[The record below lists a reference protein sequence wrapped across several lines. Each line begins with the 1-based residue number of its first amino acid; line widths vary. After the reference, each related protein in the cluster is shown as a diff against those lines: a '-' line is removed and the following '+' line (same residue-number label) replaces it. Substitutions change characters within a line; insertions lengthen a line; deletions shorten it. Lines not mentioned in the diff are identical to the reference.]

1 MKFRLIR
8 TSSIQLNADEVFADY
23 PHLANKVESVDN
35 KTYINIEKADE
46 FLELAK
52 IAGEIVVGENF
63 LKTNEPVIEIYDGCR
78 EWRD

>member
-8 TSSIQLNADEVFADY
+8 TSSIKFNADEVFADY
-23 PHLANKVESVDN
+23 PRLANKVDSVDG

-63 LKTNEPVIEIYDGCR
+63 LKTNEPVIEIYDGRR
-78 EWRD
+78 EWKD

>member
-1 MKFRLIR
+1 MKFRLIK
-8 TSSIQLNADEVFADY
+8 TSGVRLNICKDLADY
-23 PHLANKVESVDN
+23 PHLANKVESVDD

-63 LKTNEPVIEIYDGCR
+63 LKTNEPVIEIYDGRR
-78 EWRD
+78 EWRY